1 MLLRI
6 ERSIFSNI
14 CTRSKMSPVY
24 QSRQTLYNKKVFDCE
39 KLYYFFL
46 VAVEEYKATH
56 DDGFIIT
63 EQCQGSINNDHTSSS
78 SQSLQSYS
86 SSQCTESTILPSS
99 SPSLSQLRQE
109 EEEGEREEIGTEATH
124 DDIVNDDIAS
134 KDKTESESETTAR
147 ADAGINVTP
156 LHCSSNI
163 VISTPLSAI
172 GLSGFNNDNRLD
184 YSVEEEEKEESE
196 DQLDHDVTVEGREPA
211 GGDSYFTEE
220 LYYTAN
226 DETTL
231 ISDINLNAVITTK
244 SGSHGGDVAS
254 RDSLVS
260 DDTDMISLSPINND
274 TMASSLISTRDG
286 NHCKEESTD
295 TAGGIITVTG
305 SVSETVAKSYQNSR
319 YCFEERN
326 DFECLVSSQ
335 VTSKETAEE
344 LIMTDNLHIP
354 ELSIESVTTS
364 TYSNTEE
371 AEIEGGAEDHFDIIQ
386 SSEPMV
392 GTDPVNVSLVS
403 ERSSST
409 KQCSSCLL
417 NEVTG
422 SSKQRSS
429 RRKRFNIAANFSAKG
444 KESIIHDTIL
454 SATRQD
460 NVVVPDQVPP
470 LETQSPPLSL
480 QSPLPPPL
488 TSSPSKISLS
498 PPSLVQASSPSFT
511 HSLPQ
516 KPLSPL
522 SLLPNASAPKA
533 SPQPAAP
540 TPPSQSPHVT
550 PAPSL
555 TPSPLKSHRH
565 PSSPSLSPHP
575 QKKIASSSKK
585 SLPKSVDLDSQIKH
599 QEEKIED
606 EITQLQVC
614 NCI

>member
-1 MLLRI
+1 MLLATFVVI
-6 ERSIFSNI
+6 TLILSFFLIFS
-14 CTRSKMSPVY
+14 
-24 QSRQTLYNKKVFDCE
+24 
-39 KLYYFFL
+39 FL

-78 SQSLQSYS
+78 SQSLHSYS
-86 SSQCTESTILPSS
+86 SSQCTESTILPNS

-109 EEEGEREEIGTEATH
+109 EEEGEREEIGIEAMH

-134 KDKTESESETTAR
+134 KDKTESESETTPAR

-156 LHCSSNI
+156 LRCSSDV

-172 GLSGFNNDNRLD
+172 GLSGFNNDNHLD
-184 YSVEEEEKEESE
+184 YSAEEEEEEKEESE

-211 GGDSYFTEE
+211 AGDSYFTEE

-244 SGSHGGDVAS
+244 SGSHGGDAAS
-254 RDSLVS
+254 RDLLVS
-260 DDTDMISLSPINND
+260 DDTDMISLSPIND
-274 TMASSLISTRDG
+274 DAMASSLISTRDG
-286 NHCKEESTD
+286 NLCREEGTD
-295 TAGGIITVTG
+295 IAGGIITVTG

-354 ELSIESVTTS
+354 ELSIESVTAS

-371 AEIEGGAEDHFDIIQ
+371 AEIEGGAEDQFDIIQ
-386 SSEPMV
+386 SSEPIV
-392 GTDPVNVSLVS
+392 GTDTVNASLVS

-444 KESIIHDTIL
+444 KENITNDTIL

-460 NVVVPDQVPP
+460 IVIVPDQVPP
-470 LETQSPPLSL
+470 LQTQSPPLSL

-488 TSSPSKISLS
+488 TSSPSKISLL
-498 PPSLVQASSPSFT
+498 PPSLVQASSTSFT
-511 HSLPQ
+511 HSSPR
-516 KPLSPL
+516 KPPSPL

-555 TPSPLKSHRH
+555 TPSPLKSRMH

-599 QEEKIED
+599 QEEKIKD

>member
-1 MLLRI
+1 MLLATFVVI
-6 ERSIFSNI
+6 TLILSFFLIFS
-14 CTRSKMSPVY
+14 
-24 QSRQTLYNKKVFDCE
+24 
-39 KLYYFFL
+39 FL

-78 SQSLQSYS
+78 SQSLHSYS
-86 SSQCTESTILPSS
+86 SSQCTESTILPNS

-109 EEEGEREEIGTEATH
+109 EEEGEREEIGIEATH

-134 KDKTESESETTAR
+134 KDKTESESETTPAR

-156 LHCSSNI
+156 LRCSSGV

-184 YSVEEEEKEESE
+184 YSAEEEEEEKEENE

-211 GGDSYFTEE
+211 AGDSYFTEE

-254 RDSLVS
+254 RDLLVS
-260 DDTDMISLSPINND
+260 DDTDMISLSPIND
-274 TMASSLISTRDG
+274 DAMASTLISTRDG
-286 NHCKEESTD
+286 NHCREEGTD

-354 ELSIESVTTS
+354 ELSIESVTAS

-371 AEIEGGAEDHFDIIQ
+371 AEIEGGAEDQFDIIQ
-386 SSEPMV
+386 SSEPIV

-444 KESIIHDTIL
+444 KENITHDTIL

-460 NVVVPDQVPP
+460 TVVMPGQVPP
-470 LETQSPPLSL
+470 LETRSPPLSL

-498 PPSLVQASSPSFT
+498 PPSLVQASSTSFT
-511 HSLPQ
+511 HSLPR
-516 KPLSPL
+516 KPPSPF

-555 TPSPLKSHRH
+555 TPSPLKSRMH

-599 QEEKIED
+599 QEKKIKD
-606 EITQLQVC
+606 EITRLQVC
-614 NCI
+614 NCT

>member
-1 MLLRI
+1 MLLATFVVI
-6 ERSIFSNI
+6 TLILSFFLLFS
-14 CTRSKMSPVY
+14 
-24 QSRQTLYNKKVFDCE
+24 
-39 KLYYFFL
+39 FL

-63 EQCQGSINNDHTSSS
+63 KQYQGSINNDHTSSS
-78 SQSLQSYS
+78 SQSLHSYS

-109 EEEGEREEIGTEATH
+109 EEEGEREEIGTETAR

-134 KDKTESESETTAR
+134 KDKTESESETTPAR
-147 ADAGINVTP
+147 ADTSVNITP
-156 LHCSSNI
+156 LRCSSDV

-172 GLSGFNNDNRLD
+172 GLSGFNNDNHRAK
-184 YSVEEEEKEESE
+184 EEEKEESE
-196 DQLDHDVTVEGREPA
+196 DQLDHDVTVEGRESA
-211 GGDSYFTEE
+211 AGDSYFTEE

-231 ISDINLNAVITTK
+231 ISDINLNAVITTE
-244 SGSHGGDVAS
+244 SGSHGGDTAS
-254 RDSLVS
+254 RHLLVS
-260 DDTDMISLSPINND
+260 DDTDMISLSPIND
-274 TMASSLISTRDG
+274 DAMASSLISTRDG
-286 NHCKEESTD
+286 NHYREEGTD

-305 SVSETVAKSYQNSR
+305 SVSKTVAKSCQNSR

-344 LIMTDNLHIP
+344 LTMTDNLHIP
-354 ELSIESVTTS
+354 ELSIESVTAS

-371 AEIEGGAEDHFDIIQ
+371 AEIEGGAEDQFDIIQ
-386 SSEPMV
+386 SSEPIV

-417 NEVTG
+417 NEVTS

-444 KESIIHDTIL
+444 KESITHGTIL

-460 NVVVPDQVPP
+460 TVVMPGQVPP
-470 LETQSPPLSL
+470 LETRSPPLSL

-498 PPSLVQASSPSFT
+498 PPSLVQASSTSFT
-511 HSLPQ
+511 HSLPR
-516 KPLSPL
+516 KPPSPF

-555 TPSPLKSHRH
+555 TPSPLKSRMH

-599 QEEKIED
+599 QEEKIKD

-614 NCI
+614 NCT